1 MIDETINKLNAVGL
15 KDIVVS
21 LETQFFDSDSGQKAY
36 EILHA
41 DRWEVVHIK
50 RDPSTGRVI
59 QSNDDESLVHFN
71 DGDRCAVATCYLRRS
86 QYD

>member
-50 RDPSTGRVI
+50 RDPSTGI
-59 QSNDDESLVHFN
+59 GKIEAIKIAKIESEPEI
-71 DGDRCAVATCYLRRS
+71 
-86 QYD
+86 